1 MVAFLLVLRSGAR
14 ADRSGSVAAEFAL
27 IVPLL
32 TTLLLGIIEF
42 GTVFFC
48 YSAMQF
54 AANGA
59 ARQMAVNVADQ
70 ATAITAARDV
80 LPGWVRDDVAITVD
94 QSDPGDPNRN
104 VIRVRMVADA
114 QAMAVTGM
122 LTRMVPWTLTADVSI
137 KQELPYVD

>member
-1 MVAFLLVLRSGAR
+1 VLAFPLFLRSSVR

-42 GTVFFC
+42 GTVFFS

-54 AANGA
+54 AANNA

-70 ATAITAARDV
+70 TTAIAAARDV
-80 LPGWVRDDVAITVD
+80 LPGWARDDVAITVV
-94 QSDPGDPNRN
+94 QSDPADPNRN

-114 QAMAVTGM
+114 RALAATGM
-122 LTRMVPWTLTADVSI
+122 LTRIVPWTLTADASI

>member
-1 MVAFLLVLRSGAR
+1 MR
-14 ADRSGSVAAEFAL
+14 ADRSGSAAAEFAL
-27 IVPLL
+27 VLPLL

-42 GTVFFC
+42 GTVFYS

-54 AANGA
+54 AASSA

-70 ATAITAARDV
+70 ATAISAARDV
-80 LPGWVRDDVAITVD
+80 LPGWARDDVAITVV
-94 QSDPGDPNRN
+94 QSDPADPNRN

-114 QAMAVTGM
+114 QAMATIGM
-122 LTRMVPWTLTADVSI
+122 ITRMVPWSLTADASI